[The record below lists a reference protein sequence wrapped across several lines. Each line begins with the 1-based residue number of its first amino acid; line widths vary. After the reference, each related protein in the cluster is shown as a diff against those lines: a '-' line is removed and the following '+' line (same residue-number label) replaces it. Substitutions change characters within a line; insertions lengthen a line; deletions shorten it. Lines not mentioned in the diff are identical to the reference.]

1 MQQIG
6 LSINDAFAADL
17 FADIEYD
24 TSDSAFDPALAYLDT
39 ITGSI
44 TVTAQIT

>member
-17 FADIEYD
+17 FADIESD
-24 TSDSAFDPALAYLDT
+24 TSDSALIPLWLT
-39 ITGSI
+39 SI
-44 TVTAQIT
+44 PLLVV